1 MQRRAPKTRKE
12 KQFSQKITIASRDKL
27 PSGNP
32 EELKRR
38 KGFAKTTPM
47 GVDKKIIRR
56 KVKRREGIKEKKMF
70 TSSPRQHPQPVTQ
83 ASKVTLFIT
92 LPSPSPLPWASPD
105 AFRTRESIRTIY

>member
-38 KGFAKTTPM
+38 KGTAKTTPM

-56 KVKRREGIKEKKMF
+56 KVKRREGIKEKKNVHLVTKT
-70 TSSPRQHPQPVTQ
+70 TSTARHSGEQGYSLHHAPV
-83 ASKVTLFIT
+83 AISAALGV
-92 LPSPSPLPWASPD
+92 A
-105 AFRTRESIRTIY
+105 